1 MATRT
6 QWKWV
11 PMYQY
16 IYRTF
21 PTWWVSLY
29 SSAGWSNIVQSTAE
43 RGNNFRVIIFY
54 FWSRFQMMKKKE
66 QNIWWDENFAVWWCA
81 RRVGYLFCIYLEGGE
96 GRKEGRG
103 NVLWFYRTR
112 AAAAAS
118 SHWCGW
124 YSPCNRRTRASGL
137 SHNIPPAPSIRSFGV
152 RLGAAP
158 CSDCY
163 SSCSGN

>member
-1 MATRT
+1 
-6 QWKWV
+6 V
-11 PMYQY
+11 
-16 IYRTF
+16 
-21 PTWWVSLY
+21 VS
-29 SSAGWSNIVQSTAE
+29 
-43 RGNNFRVIIFY
+43 VIIQLGGMEQYCTEHSGKRKQFLGYY
-54 FWSRFQMMKKKE
+54 FLFFDLDSKWWKKRSK
-66 QNIWWDENFAVWWCA
+66 IYDET
-81 RRVGYLFCIYLEGGE
+81 RILLFDDVHGVSVIYFFIYLEGGE

-112 AAAAAS
+112 AAAAS

-152 RLGAAP
+152 RLVAAP